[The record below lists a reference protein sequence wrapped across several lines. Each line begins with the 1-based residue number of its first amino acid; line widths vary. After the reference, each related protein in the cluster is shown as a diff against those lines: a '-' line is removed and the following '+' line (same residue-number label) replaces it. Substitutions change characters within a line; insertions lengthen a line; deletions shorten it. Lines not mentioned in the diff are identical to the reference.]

1 MRPPEVNEGCPEK
14 GMSVTVAAPAC
25 RCADFVLLNKV
36 DMLQEG
42 QLEGLTQI
50 AASLNPLAK
59 VPPNPDVL
67 KCHRPCMPI
76 PLLVKWWPSQLT
88 SRRAVNQAAAYNKS
102 SHVRRLA
109 SAWLRWCAP
118 EADGFLQP

>member
-1 MRPPEVNEGCPEK
+1 M
-14 GMSVTVAAPAC
+14 TVAAPTC

-59 VPPNPDVL
+59 VIPTLNGL
-67 KCHRPCMPI
+67 KQTIMC
-76 PLLVKWWPSQLT
+76 Q
-88 SRRAVNQAAAYNKS
+88 
-102 SHVRRLA
+102 
-109 SAWLRWCAP
+109 
-118 EADGFLQP
+118 FL

>member
-1 MRPPEVNEGCPEK
+1 MRDVLLR
-14 GMSVTVAAPAC
+14 VTVAVPTC

-59 VPPNPDVL
+59 VPPTPDVL
-67 KCHRPCMPI
+67 KHHR
-76 PLLVKWWPSQLT
+76 
-88 SRRAVNQAAAYNKS
+88 
-102 SHVRRLA
+102 H
-109 SAWLRWCAP
+109 
-118 EADGFLQP
+118 

>member
-1 MRPPEVNEGCPEK
+1 MLLKHVSSETPYGRPVVGPPEVNEGCPEK
-14 GMSVTVAAPAC
+14 GMLVTVAAPAC

-59 VPPNPDVL
+59 VA
-67 KCHRPCMPI
+67 PI
-76 PLLVKWWPSQLT
+76 PNVLNTTGLDMPFPLVVMW
-88 SRRAVNQAAAYNKS
+88 
-102 SHVRRLA
+102 
-109 SAWLRWCAP
+109 
-118 EADGFLQP
+118 QPC

>member
-1 MRPPEVNEGCPEK
+1 ML
-14 GMSVTVAAPAC
+14 VTVAASIC

-59 VPPNPDVL
+59 VAPTLNVL
-67 KCHRPCMPI
+67 KHHRC
-76 PLLVKWWPSQLT
+76 
-88 SRRAVNQAAAYNKS
+88 
-102 SHVRRLA
+102 
-109 SAWLRWCAP
+109 
-118 EADGFLQP
+118 